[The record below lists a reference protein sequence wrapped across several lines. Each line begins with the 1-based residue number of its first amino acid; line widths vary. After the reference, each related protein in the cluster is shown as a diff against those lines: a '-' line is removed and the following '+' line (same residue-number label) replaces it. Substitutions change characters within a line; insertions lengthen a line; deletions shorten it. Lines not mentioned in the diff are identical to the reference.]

1 MNTETIKR
9 IVDDER
15 AEQLTARLCRHW
27 EVATDRLEGLV
38 QELNDGMDTCVEAEI
53 YAAVMRMQSTM
64 TALMEL
70 NNMPCTFLFSEYL
83 ERVKKT
89 VSNERIRQS
98 AMRLMELLLD
108 EKQSQS
114 QASFF
119 DLVIKSMAQHAAL
132 SPEKQETSQQKVS
145 LTEQF
150 FAICAKHLK
159 PDDLMMLASVIQNL
173 KTEDDNQEE
182 ISRRVS
188 DMRQRMDDL
197 NRLMSDNLQMMLIWL
212 LILMMLPSMMVN
224 MLQQRRTD
232 SQAMAKLFNKILM
245 RVRKSSAWDGYWEE
259 HRQTLRVVS
268 DDSSWKDIMTVE
280 RSKEREELGKVAGSL
295 FAKWTTDREAF
306 EAAFLEASLS
316 DDALRSFIF
325 HLAALSEIAREL
337 DPTTKFGEE
346 QLVLNDDQ
354 RVGDAVLEAASKL
367 NNLVADAWFPHYEAM
382 WQEMIND
389 QDIFARLK
397 VTRKSPHNHLFTT
410 IFFCHLVGEMKKS
423 AVFKEC
429 SDMDLAEKLT
439 TKSHTGTYR
448 KNIQE
453 GMKDETQ
460 KLQKIL
466 SHILQKYNKL
476 AHQKN

>member
-27 EVATDRLEGLV
+27 EIATDRLEGLV

-132 SPEKQETSQQKVS
+132 SPEKQETIQQKVS

-232 SQAMAKLFNKILM
+232 SQAMAKLFNKVLM

-268 DDSSWKDIMTVE
+268 DDSSWKDIMTAE
-280 RSKEREELGKVAGSL
+280 RSKVREELGKVAGSL

-382 WQEMIND
+382 WQELIND
-389 QDIFARLK
+389 QDVFARLK

>member
-132 SPEKQETSQQKVS
+132 SPEKQETIQQKVS

-232 SQAMAKLFNKILM
+232 NQTMAKLFNKVLM

-268 DDSSWKDIMTVE
+268 DDSSWKDIMTAE

-354 RVGDAVLEAASKL
+354 RVGDAVLEAVSKL

-382 WQEMIND
+382 WQEIIND

-439 TKSHTGTYR
+439 NKSHTGTYR

>member
-27 EVATDRLEGLV
+27 EIATDRLEGLV

-64 TALMEL
+64 TALIEL

-132 SPEKQETSQQKVS
+132 SPEKQETIQQKVS

-232 SQAMAKLFNKILM
+232 KQAMAKLFNKILM

-268 DDSSWKDIMTVE
+268 DDSSWKDIMTAE
-280 RSKEREELGKVAGSL
+280 RSKVREELGKVAGSL

-439 TKSHTGTYR
+439 NKSHTGTYR